1 MSWSAPEDWS
11 RWDPDTLMIC
21 PYDEAHR
28 IKAKRFQHHLMKC
41 RQNHPDKDFVNCPF
55 NAKHVMLR
63 HDVRHHVSR
72 CPDRST
78 IEQYNY
84 KGSEK
89 DEDGFYFKGNTS
101 VPSYH
106 RTEELQPSTENWDDQ
121 EADHSQL
128 FHRVD
133 RILPKHESFQSS
145 DSTAV
150 TDIQRLSPEEREKFK
165 QQMRREALL
174 RSSSSEVQLPS
185 SLYNS
190 SQGLSS
196 QVENRG
202 QRYSGTD
209 NPIFGHSLEQSVTVS
224 SSQQQVF
231 HDSDLL
237 RRGPMATSISTPKN
251 PVFQHCLDNM
261 KAQSRSL
268 HENPVV
274 CDKSIEQYSRQLAHG
289 DSNSE
294 RPGVGNKSFSSQDT
308 RKTSSSSSSL
318 TNASEEL
325 ENEIQSRLKLVTNK
339 KPEFA
344 PMNNVRGQPTS
355 PKSTGVSST
364 HLAGVGRARLHAEAR
379 KKNFG
384 GVSFS
389 PPKTSGIG
397 AAGSPPIGRG
407 RGMLSFMYS
416 T

>member
-1 MSWSAPEDWS
+1 M
-11 RWDPDTLMIC
+11 
-21 PYDEAHR
+21 
-28 IKAKRFQHHLMKC
+28 
-41 RQNHPDKDFVNCPF
+41 
-55 NAKHVMLR
+55 
-63 HDVRHHVSR
+63 
-72 CPDRST
+72 
-78 IEQYNY
+78 
-84 KGSEK
+84 
-89 DEDGFYFKGNTS
+89 
-101 VPSYH
+101 
-106 RTEELQPSTENWDDQ
+106 
-121 EADHSQL
+121 
-128 FHRVD
+128 
-133 RILPKHESFQSS
+133 
-145 DSTAV
+145 
-150 TDIQRLSPEEREKFK
+150 
-165 QQMRREALL
+165 
-174 RSSSSEVQLPS
+174 QLPS

-209 NPIFGHSLEQSVTVS
+209 NPIFRHSLEQSVTVS

-274 CDKSIEQYSRQLAHG
+274 CDKSIEQYSRQLTHG

-325 ENEIQSRLKLVTNK
+325 ENEIQSRLKLVTNE

-389 PPKTSGIG
+389 PPKTSGIDVFISIYLF
-397 AAGSPPIGRG
+397 ALRVKHLPVVTNILD
-407 RGMLSFMYS
+407 LSNDCWAWKSKAIS